1 MISFEH
7 PSAHPS
13 LRWFFASCLFLFQA
27 CQEPPSTAWSLPDS
41 SPSRQ
46 SFLEPSS
53 LEVTWEAAG
62 CPFSPGLHCASET
75 VSVRQSSFVLSQ
87 SSASLCPENPNMLL
101 WRRSRKKASGSVLCF
116 YFGEET
122 RLQQTLGN
130 TGMFPHTHQP
140 REELQKSTTWPTFP
154 FHPKAIQ
161 RTSPNGFYPI
171 RRQTVFSDR
180 PDTSLLNAKISIIKW
195 DFRLLIL
202 YLHRKKKMASKQ
214 PLITKIPR
222 INLKQLIQHR

>member
-1 MISFEH
+1 MSGKKCRANGCRQRMRRCACWQSSHTTHSNKCATWLRQPRYCRHNTWNRDKHYRDVSLHRFCRLMRSFCALMKLPQTQMFCSQMISFEH

-27 CQEPPSTAWSLPDS
+27 CQEPPSIAWSLPDS

-53 LEVTWEAAG
+53 LELTWEAAG

-101 WRRSRKKASGSVLCF
+101 
-116 YFGEET
+116 
-122 RLQQTLGN
+122 
-130 TGMFPHTHQP
+130 
-140 REELQKSTTWPTFP
+140 
-154 FHPKAIQ
+154 
-161 RTSPNGFYPI
+161 
-171 RRQTVFSDR
+171 
-180 PDTSLLNAKISIIKW
+180 
-195 DFRLLIL
+195 
-202 YLHRKKKMASKQ
+202 
-214 PLITKIPR
+214 
-222 INLKQLIQHR
+222 